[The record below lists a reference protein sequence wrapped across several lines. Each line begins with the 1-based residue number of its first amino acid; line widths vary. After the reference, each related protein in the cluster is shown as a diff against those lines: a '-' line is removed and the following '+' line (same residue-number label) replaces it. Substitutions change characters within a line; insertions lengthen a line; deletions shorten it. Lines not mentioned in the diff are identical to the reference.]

1 MRSGM
6 SNEMRSRHRTSVP
19 RPSRDEAKAAT
30 RAALIRAGIA
40 EFDGE
45 GLDVSLDAICERAGV
60 TRGAF
65 YVHFADR
72 NDFIIAVMDQLLT
85 GFVAAL
91 TAVPTGGIQRVIQ
104 LYFAAASARS
114 PAVAGGTGLRMQHV
128 LEACRRSKKVGD
140 AYRGLLV
147 QARDRLAGA
156 LEHDREAG
164 TLRADLDPRALAD
177 LLVIAA
183 LGLGAAFELEL
194 PVAIDRI
201 GPTLVTMLSAR

>member
-1 MRSGM
+1 
-6 SNEMRSRHRTSVP
+6 MRSRP
-19 RPSRDEAKAAT
+19 RKSMAKPSRDEAKAAT

-40 EFDGE
+40 AFDGE

-91 TAVPTGGIQRVIQ
+91 TAVPTAGIQRVIQ

-114 PAVAGGTGLRMQHV
+114 PVVFGGRGLRMQHV
-128 LEACRRSKKVGD
+128 LDACRRSTKVGD
-140 AYRGLLV
+140 AYRGLLLH
-147 QARDRLAGA
+147 ARDRLALA

-164 TLRADLDPRALAD
+164 TLRADLDSRALGD
-177 LLVIAA
+177 LLVVTA
-183 LGLGAAFELEL
+183 LGLATAFELEL
-194 PVAIDRI
+194 PVAIDRL
-201 GPTLVTMLSAR
+201 GPTLVTVLAPP

>member
-1 MRSGM
+1 M
-6 SNEMRSRHRTSVP
+6 SNEMRSRP
-19 RPSRDEAKAAT
+19 RKPAAKPSRDQAKAAT

-72 NDFIIAVMDQLLT
+72 NDFIIAVMDQLLS

-114 PAVAGGTGLRMQHV
+114 PMIAGGTGLRMQHV
-128 LEACRRSKKVGD
+128 LDACRRSKKVGD
-140 AYRGLLV
+140 AYRGLVL
-147 QARDRLAGA
+147 QARDRLVTA
-156 LEHDREAG
+156 LDHDRAAG
-164 TLRADLDPRALAD
+164 MLRADLDARALAD
-177 LLVIAA
+177 LLVVTA
-183 LGLGAAFELEL
+183 LGLATAFELEL
-194 PVAIDRI
+194 PVAIDRL
-201 GPTLVTMLSAR
+201 GPTLATMLSPV